1 MNYNHPDFVSAYKSG
16 FIEVSIYRNLAT
28 KIADSPLLL
37 PANYRAAH
45 IFWSWVAL
53 LIIPFSLYFTFFR
66 IWWVGLFLLFCVFPV
81 VCRSVQTTAVQWVLE
96 FSLKDGYFYSKVLTL
111 GAIIIK
117 PAD

>member
-16 FIEVSIYRNLAT
+16 LIKVLVESSLAVR
-28 KIADSPLLL
+28 IANSPLL

-45 IFWSWVAL
+45 IFWSWVAFL
-53 LIIPFSLYFTFFR
+53 LIPYSLYFTVFR
-66 IWWVGLFLLFCVFPV
+66 IWWLGLFLLFCVFPAV
-81 VCRSVQTTAVQWVLE
+81 WRGVKTTAQQWVLE
-96 FSLKDGYFYSKVLTL
+96 FSLKDADFYSKALML

>member
-16 FIEVSIYRNLAT
+16 LIKVLIDSSLAVR
-28 KIADSPLLL
+28 IANSPLL

-45 IFWSWVAL
+45 IFWSWVAVL
-53 LIIPFSLYFTFFR
+53 FIPFSLYLTVFK
-66 IWWVGLFLLFCVFPV
+66 IWWLGLLLLFFAPSAIW
-81 VCRSVQTTAVQWVLE
+81 RAMKTTAQQWVLE
-96 FSLKDGYFYSKVLTL
+96 FSLEDATFYSKALTL